1 MPAPGTQPQG
11 CTTVPAAGTQ
21 PPRVH
26 SQGSAPSNPAWTPEA
41 QGTRGTVGDGAPEL
55 APGTCVPPCC
65 WLCFELKSFNFRT
78 APPAAARGVFG
89 PSQAAVQ
96 LWPQLQQR
104 RSQPT
109 STTPGARA
117 AGRLQ
122 VCHLISAQL
131 SKQTPPAPLAPRA
144 KKGGK
149 RGKRGRPGPWL
160 TLQTGREVFGELGE
174 RPVKRHGAGGP
185 GGCCPRPRPRG
196 AGVTFLPHPHA
207 EALLQAAVLAL
218 VAVVLVDLAVAVG
231 PAGRTGQ
238 RWHRAAP

>member
-1 MPAPGTQPQG
+1 MPPAAEQPQHCTEPQLVPAPGTQPQG

-26 SQGSAPSNPAWTPEA
+26 SRGSAPSNPAWTPEA
-41 QGTRGTVGDGAPEL
+41 QGTRGTVGDGDPEL

-65 WLCFELKSFNFRT
+65 WLCFELKSFIFRA
-78 APPAAARGVFG
+78 APPAAAWGVFG

-122 VCHLISAQL
+122 VCHLISSRSFPNKHHLLRWPRGQKKEEKGA
-131 SKQTPPAPLAPRA
+131 KERGLAP
-144 KKGGK
+144 G
-149 RGKRGRPGPWL
+149 
-160 TLQTGREVFGELGE
+160 
-174 RPVKRHGAGGP
+174 
-185 GGCCPRPRPRG
+185 
-196 AGVTFLPHPHA
+196 
-207 EALLQAAVLAL
+207 
-218 VAVVLVDLAVAVG
+218 
-231 PAGRTGQ
+231 
-238 RWHRAAP
+238 

>member
-1 MPAPGTQPQG
+1 MPPAAEQPQHCAEPQLVPAPGTQPQG
-11 CTTVPAAGTQ
+11 CAQPCQQQGHS

-41 QGTRGTVGDGAPEL
+41 QGTRGTVGDGDPEL

-65 WLCFELKSFNFRT
+65 WLCFELKSFIFRA
-78 APPAAARGVFG
+78 APPAAAWGVFG

-122 VCHLISAQL
+122 VCHLISSRSFPNKHHLLRWPRGQKKEEKGA
-131 SKQTPPAPLAPRA
+131 KERGLAP
-144 KKGGK
+144 G
-149 RGKRGRPGPWL
+149 
-160 TLQTGREVFGELGE
+160 
-174 RPVKRHGAGGP
+174 
-185 GGCCPRPRPRG
+185 
-196 AGVTFLPHPHA
+196 
-207 EALLQAAVLAL
+207 
-218 VAVVLVDLAVAVG
+218 
-231 PAGRTGQ
+231 
-238 RWHRAAP
+238 